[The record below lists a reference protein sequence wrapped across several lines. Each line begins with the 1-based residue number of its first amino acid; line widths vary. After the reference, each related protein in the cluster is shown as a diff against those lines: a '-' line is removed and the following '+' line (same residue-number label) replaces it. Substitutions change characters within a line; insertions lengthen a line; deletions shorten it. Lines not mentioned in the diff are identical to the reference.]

1 MVPIGFGTFLFDEQ
15 ATKNK
20 KISEGIMF
28 KIGDLVKLD
37 ATYHPERH
45 PPMGT
50 IGIVTHIEDWGDINP
65 CGDDVEQ
72 FVRVHWAGEAASH
85 LLSPCGREVHAPLLV
100 HGKHPVATLPVE

>member
-1 MVPIGFGTFLFDEQ
+1 
-15 ATKNK
+15 
-20 KISEGIMF
+20 MF

-65 CGDDVEQ
+65 CDDEVEQ
-72 FVRVHWAGEAASH
+72 FIRVHWAGGPNTNEQCYADSRLKMVKA
-85 LLSPCGREVHAPLLV
+85 C
-100 HGKHPVATLPVE
+100 

>member
-1 MVPIGFGTFLFDEQ
+1 
-15 ATKNK
+15 
-20 KISEGIMF
+20 MF

-50 IGIVTHIEDWGDINP
+50 IGVVIHIEDWGDIIR

-72 FVRVHWAGEAASH
+72 FIRVHWAGGPNTDEQCYADSRLKMVKA
-85 LLSPCGREVHAPLLV
+85 C
-100 HGKHPVATLPVE
+100 